1 MYFAL
6 HAGALFLAWII
17 WLLWCSIFK
26 SSFEFKLIYK
36 TISKPLNRKG
46 EKIFFSFSSLAAQPG
61 PAGLP
66 SPAGPSH
73 LPPLSAAA
81 AQLAAHPALAT
92 RQLRIRATPP
102 PSPSPPRSRTGSAAR
117 SKSRTASVPC
127 VTDRWDPPVGPIPST
142 RTRCGL
148 EPSAESV
155 PDSPRRCCASPPSL
169 LGSAPHIGRAPAL
182 LAILKP

>member
-17 WLLWCSIFK
+17 CLLWCSIFK

-36 TISKPLNRKG
+36 TISKPLNRKW

-73 LPPLSAAA
+73 LHPLFAAA
-81 AQLAAHPALAT
+81 TQLAAHFRQAGPAT
-92 RQLRIRATPP
+92 RGHTPP
-102 PSPSPPRSRTGSAAR
+102 LPRGSFA
-117 SKSRTASVPC
+117 
-127 VTDRWDPPVGPIPST
+127 
-142 RTRCGL
+142 
-148 EPSAESV
+148 
-155 PDSPRRCCASPPSL
+155 
-169 LGSAPHIGRAPAL
+169 SAPHHRPHRRRPAAARDPPPAATPAL
-182 LAILKP
+182 LPCPVSPTDGTRPSDPSLPPEPGADSSRVRSPSRTRRAAAARHLLAFSDPPHI